1 MNFDNSTPIY
11 VQIGDYICNNIL
23 RGSWQESE
31 KIPSVRDLSVS
42 IEVNPNTVLR
52 TYNSLQEKG
61 IIYNKRGIGYFVDEH
76 AYKKVKEMKTREFVK
91 HDLPYIFNMMDL
103 LGLSFD
109 DLKSFYDEYTK
120 HKKQGAI
127 HENNR

>member
-1 MNFDNSTPIY
+1 MNFNSSTPIY

-23 RGSWQESE
+23 KGSWAEGE

-52 TYNSLQEKG
+52 TYNSLQEQG
-61 IIYNKRGIGYFVDEH
+61 VIYNKRGIGYFVDEH
-76 AYKKVKEMKTREFVK
+76 AYKKVKEMKTSEFVK
-91 HDLPYIFNMMDL
+91 KDLPYIFTIMDL
-103 LGLSFD
+103 LGLHFE
-109 DLKSFYDEYTK
+109 DLKSFYDEYK
-120 HKKQGAI
+120 KQKKQGVV